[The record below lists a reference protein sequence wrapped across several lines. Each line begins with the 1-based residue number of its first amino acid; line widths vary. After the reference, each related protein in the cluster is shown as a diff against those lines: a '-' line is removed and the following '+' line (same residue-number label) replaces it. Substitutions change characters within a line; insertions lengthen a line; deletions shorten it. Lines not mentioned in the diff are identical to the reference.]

1 MKHYRLGRAFAAVL
15 TIFLAACVLEPLVSS
30 AEETSGREHVM
41 NGQGSVA
48 IYLPSGI
55 EQVDSEDSDVYSVGM
70 QPPNPYDTLPME
82 KSDSSF
88 YPTQAGKRKT
98 WTFRDANDWF
108 RLQVEVRPDWDTES
122 TEMVFPID
130 VQPDS
135 EWQQEEIE
143 LPNLPD
149 LPASRYTKQVF
160 SGKVFGEGEP
170 ESYGNVEFARIG
182 EDDGRVVTAV
192 LTCRSIQLK
201 VPKYREIWTFH
212 FAATDLVKEFP
223 SESELKAA
231 VDAETVGQTEGVKK
245 IDAMIDSIVLCSKG
259 KLTDN
264 RVNLRKEAG
273 KENDNRLAQYDK
285 GTVFAILEEK
295 VPDDEGTDWYKVWVE
310 EDGKHPKTGKLV
322 KGPQIGYFIGDY
334 VEIIEE

>member
-1 MKHYRLGRAFAAVL
+1 MKHHRLGRAFTAVL
-15 TIFLAACVLEPLVSS
+15 AIFLAACVLEPVVS
-30 AEETSGREHVM
+30 AEETSEWKVM
-41 NGQGSVA
+41 NGQGYVA
-48 IYLPSGI
+48 IYLPSEI
-55 EQVDSEDSDVYSVGM
+55 EQVDSEDSAVDPVGM

-201 VPKYREIWTFH
+201 VPKYREVWTFH

-259 KLTDN
+259 KLTGN
-264 RVNLRKEAG
+264 RVRLRQKPEATN
-273 KENDNRLAQYDK
+273 KNDPEYPLDQK
-285 GTVFAILEEK
+285 FVILEK
-295 VPDDEGTDWYKVWVE
+295 VTNYKGEVWYRVWVE
-310 EDGKHPKTGKLV
+310 KEGENPR
-322 KGPQIGYFIGDY
+322 IGYFIGDY